1 MLQASVSTTTSAS
14 KQLQMKRQALEFRI
28 TLMTIVIVV
37 VFLVC
42 NSFESLLFILHSQEL
57 LYRNIVENYLR
68 PICDVLMVFNSSVN
82 VFIYGTVSTQFRA
95 AFYEMFSCL
104 QIRVSERMSCKQLKS
119 DNLQYNTL
127 GRWVTGTNDTSTKR
141 LMFQVLFFFIISCR
155 VRALKTLYFYFCK
168 VIKK

>member
-1 MLQASVSTTTSAS
+1 
-14 KQLQMKRQALEFRI
+14 MKRQAVEFRI

-127 GRWVTGTNDTSTKR
+127 GRWVTGTNDSSTKH
-141 LMFQVLFFFIISCR
+141 LMFQVLFFFHNFLQNSLENSFQYIF
-155 VRALKTLYFYFCK
+155 LFFLYKFTK
-168 VIKK
+168 IKKKSFECPNALSM

>member
-127 GRWVTGTNDTSTKR
+127 GRWVTGTNDSSTHR
-141 LMFQVLFFFIISCR
+141 LIWIPSINFF
-155 VRALKTLYFYFCK
+155 Y
-168 VIKK
+168 KKL

>member
-141 LMFQVLFFFIISCR
+141 LMFQVFFFS
-155 VRALKTLYFYFCK
+155 
-168 VIKK
+168 